1 MKLAGAVLALSLIVT
16 AAAWAK
22 EIPPGGL
29 FICGSR
35 HCRVVNEAATRAFS
49 SLLWGPGLVY
59 RAPTPPVGSPIFQLR
74 LRDGPAGVIV
84 NATSFRVHGLYCGRF
99 RRGRWYRL
107 PRALRGL
114 STGLEPKRLRAPVP
128 HSC

>member
-1 MKLAGAVLALSLIVT
+1 MKPLPALAAFALLVP
-16 AAAWAK
+16 AASAK

-29 FICGSR
+29 VICGAR
-35 HCRVVNEAATRAFS
+35 HCRVVNEPATRAFS
-49 SLLWGPGLVY
+49 SLLWGPGRVY

-74 LRDGPAGVIV
+74 LGDGPAGVIV

-114 STGLEPKRLRAPVP
+114 TTGLEPKRLRASVP
-128 HSC
+128 RSC